1 MVLINLT
8 NKKTEEKYTHY
19 TRDPL
24 PVSDM
29 ARWRTFSW
37 CAYAL
42 QRSLTQLVLRNN
54 EQACG
59 SGGGSARAV
68 LSTAATSSLAA

>member
-1 MVLINLT
+1 MQNEWCQKNKWARPNFSPVKSCPEGFRWRVVLINLT

-29 ARWRTFSW
+29 ARCVPSPGV
-37 CAYAL
+37 CVYAL
-42 QRSLTQLVLRNN
+42 QGPSH
-54 EQACG
+54 
-59 SGGGSARAV
+59 
-68 LSTAATSSLAA
+68 